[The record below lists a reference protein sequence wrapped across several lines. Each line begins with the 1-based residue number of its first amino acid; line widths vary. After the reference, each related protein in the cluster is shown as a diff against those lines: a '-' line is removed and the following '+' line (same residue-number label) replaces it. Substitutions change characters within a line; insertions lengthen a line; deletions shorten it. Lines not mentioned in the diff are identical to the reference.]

1 MNKFPRR
8 WSLQDK
14 VEFLQRKIIINSI
27 LYYYRD
33 TNFISDNQ
41 FDEISAYLVSLQS
54 QIDIEETMY
63 GYIFYDF
70 DGTTG
75 FHLYDRLTEKDKNYL
90 DNIVNHILSLSKKSH
105 KIKTSKKGAL
115 F

>member
-8 WSLQDK
+8 WSLKDK

-41 FDEISAYLVSLQS
+41 FDEVSAYLVNLQS

-90 DNIVNHILSLSKKSH
+90 DMIVDHILVPGKKSH
-105 KIKTSKKGAL
+105 KIKTNKKGAL

>member
-8 WSLQDK
+8 WSLKDK

-41 FDEISAYLVSLQS
+41 FDEVSAYLVNLQS
-54 QIDIEETMY
+54 QIDIEGTMY

-90 DNIVNHILSLSKKSH
+90 DNIVNHILILSR
-105 KIKTSKKGAL
+105 KTDKRKVCKKGAL

>member
-1 MNKFPRR
+1 MKKFPRR
-8 WSLQDK
+8 WSLKDK

-33 TNFISDNQ
+33 TNFITDNQ
-41 FDEISAYLVSLQS
+41 FDEISAYLVNLQS

-75 FHLYDRLTEKDKNYL
+75 FHLYDRLTEKDKTYL
-90 DNIVNHILSLSKKSH
+90 DNIVNRILILGR
-105 KIKTSKKGAL
+105 KTDKRKVSKKGAL

>member
-8 WSLQDK
+8 WSLIDK

-41 FDEISAYLVSLQS
+41 FDEISAYLVNLQS
-54 QIDIEETMY
+54 QINIEDTMY

-75 FHLYDRLTEKDKNYL
+75 FHLYDRLTEEDKNYL
-90 DNIVNHILSLSKKSH
+90 DIIVNHILVLSKKSH

>member
-8 WSLQDK
+8 WSLKDK

-33 TNFISDNQ
+33 TNFITDNQ
-41 FDEISAYLVSLQS
+41 FDEISAYLVILQS

-75 FHLYDRLTEKDKNYL
+75 FHLYDRLTENDKNYL
-90 DNIVNHILSLSKKSH
+90 DNIVNHILILSRKKD
-105 KIKTSKKGAL
+105 KRKLCKKGAL

>member
-8 WSLQDK
+8 WGLKDK

-41 FDEISAYLVSLQS
+41 FDEISAYLVNLQS
-54 QIDIEETMY
+54 QINIEDTMY
-63 GYIFYDF
+63 GYVFYDF

-90 DNIVNHILSLSKKSH
+90 DNIVNHILVINKKSH

>member
-8 WSLQDK
+8 WSLKDK

-54 QIDIEETMY
+54 QIEIEETMY

-75 FHLYDRLTEKDKNYL
+75 FHLYDRLTEKDKTYL
-90 DNIVNHILSLSKKSH
+90 DNIVNHILILSRKQDKR
-105 KIKTSKKGAL
+105 KVSKKGAL

>member
-8 WSLQDK
+8 WSLKDK

-33 TNFISDNQ
+33 TNFITDNQ
-41 FDEISAYLVSLQS
+41 FDEISAYLVNLQS

-90 DNIVNHILSLSKKSH
+90 DNIVNHILILSRKPDKRNVC
-105 KIKTSKKGAL
+105 KKGAL

>member
-8 WSLQDK
+8 WSLKDK

-33 TNFISDNQ
+33 TNFITDNQ

-75 FHLYDRLTEKDKNYL
+75 FHLYDRLNENDKNYL
-90 DNIVNHILSLSKKSH
+90 DNIVNHILSLSKKSN
-105 KIKTSKKGAL
+105 KIKLSKKGAL

>member
-8 WSLQDK
+8 WSLKDK

-75 FHLYDRLTEKDKNYL
+75 FHLYDRLTEKDKTYL
-90 DNIVNHILSLSKKSH
+90 DNIVNRILILSKKSN
-105 KIKTSKKGAL
+105 KIKASKKGAL

>member
-8 WSLQDK
+8 WSLKDK

-27 LYYYRD
+27 L
-33 TNFISDNQ
+33 N
-41 FDEISAYLVSLQS
+41 LQS
-54 QIDIEETMY
+54 QIDIEGTMY

-90 DNIVNHILSLSKKSH
+90 DNIVNHILILSR
-105 KIKTSKKGAL
+105 KTDKRKVCKKGAL

>member
-8 WSLQDK
+8 WSLKDK

-75 FHLYDRLTEKDKNYL
+75 FHLYDRLTEKDKTYL
-90 DNIVNHILSLSKKSH
+90 DNIVTHILALSKKSN
-105 KIKTSKKGAL
+105 KIKVRKKGAL

>member
-8 WSLQDK
+8 WSLKDK

-41 FDEISAYLVSLQS
+41 FDEISAYLVNLQS
-54 QIDIEETMY
+54 QINIEDTMY

-75 FHLYDRLTEKDKNYL
+75 FHLYDRLMEEDKNYL
-90 DNIVNHILSLSKKSH
+90 DIIVNHILVLSKKSH

>member
-1 MNKFPRR
+1 MNKFPRK
-8 WSLQDK
+8 WSLKDK

-33 TNFISDNQ
+33 TNFITDNQ
-41 FDEISAYLVSLQS
+41 FDEFSAYLVSLQS
-54 QIDIEETMY
+54 QIYIEETMY

-75 FHLYDRLTEKDKNYL
+75 FHLYDRLTEKDKTYL
-90 DNIVNHILSLSKKSH
+90 DNIVNHILVLSKKSN
-105 KIKTSKKGAL
+105 KIKVRKKGAL

>member
-1 MNKFPRR
+1 MKKFPRR
-8 WSLQDK
+8 WSLKDK

-33 TNFISDNQ
+33 TNFITDNQ
-41 FDEISAYLVSLQS
+41 FDEISAYLVNLQS

-90 DNIVNHILSLSKKSH
+90 DNIVNHILGLSRKRDKR
-105 KIKTSKKGAL
+105 KVSKKGAL

>member
-8 WSLQDK
+8 WSIKDK

-41 FDEISAYLVSLQS
+41 FDEISAYLVNLQS
-54 QIDIEETMY
+54 QINIEKTMY

-75 FHLYDRLTEKDKNYL
+75 FHLYDRLTEDDKNYL
-90 DNIVNHILSLSKKSH
+90 DNIVTHILVLSTKSH

>member
-8 WSLQDK
+8 WSLKDK

-33 TNFISDNQ
+33 TNFITDNQ
-41 FDEISAYLVSLQS
+41 FDEVSAYLVNLQA

-75 FHLYDRLTEKDKNYL
+75 FHLYDRLNENDKNYL
-90 DNIVNHILSLSKKSH
+90 DNIVNHILILSRKQDKR
-105 KIKTSKKGAL
+105 KLCKKGAL

>member
-1 MNKFPRR
+1 MHKFPRR
-8 WSLQDK
+8 WSLKDK

-41 FDEISAYLVSLQS
+41 FDEISAYLVNLQS
-54 QIDIEETMY
+54 QINIEDTMY

-75 FHLYDRLTEKDKNYL
+75 FHLYDRLTEEDKNYL
-90 DNIVNHILSLSKKSH
+90 DIIVNHILVLSKKSH

>member
-27 LYYYRD
+27 LYYYRN

-41 FDEISAYLVSLQS
+41 FDEVSAYLVSLQS

-75 FHLYDRLTEKDKNYL
+75 FHLYDRLTEEDKNYL
-90 DNIVNHILSLSKKSH
+90 DIIVNHILVLSKKSH

>member
-1 MNKFPRR
+1 MNNFPRR
-8 WSLQDK
+8 WSLKDK

-27 LYYYRD
+27 LYYYKD
-33 TNFISDNQ
+33 TNFITDNQ
-41 FDEISAYLVSLQS
+41 FDEISAYLVNLQS

-90 DNIVNHILSLSKKSH
+90 DNIVNCILISSRKPDKR
-105 KIKTSKKGAL
+105 KVIKKGAL

>member
-1 MNKFPRR
+1 MKKFPRR
-8 WSLQDK
+8 WSIKDK
-14 VEFLQRKIIINSI
+14 VEFLQRKVIINSI

-41 FDEISAYLVSLQS
+41 FDEISAYLVNLQS

-75 FHLYDRLTEKDKNYL
+75 FHLYDRLTENDKTYL
-90 DNIVNHILSLSKKSH
+90 DNIATHILVLSKKSN
-105 KIKTSKKGAL
+105 KIKVSKKGAL

>member
-8 WSLQDK
+8 WSLKDK

-41 FDEISAYLVSLQS
+41 FDEISTYLVNLQS
-54 QIDIEETMY
+54 QINIENTMY

-75 FHLYDRLTEKDKNYL
+75 FHLYDRLTEEDKNYL
-90 DNIVNHILSLSKKSH
+90 DIIVNHILVLSKKSH

>member
-27 LYYYRD
+27 LYYYRN

-41 FDEISAYLVSLQS
+41 FDEVSAYLVSLQS
-54 QIDIEETMY
+54 QMDIEETMY

-75 FHLYDRLTEKDKNYL
+75 FHLYDRLTEEDKNYL
-90 DNIVNHILSLSKKSH
+90 DIIVNHILVLSKKSH